1 VPTSRN
7 LENRRVVLTARPIGI
22 PQAAHFAFDTAAVPE
37 LDDGQILV
45 RNRYLSVDPAMRGWV
60 NAAANYAPSVPVG
73 DVMRSFAA
81 GDVIASASDLF
92 RAGDLVSGM
101 FGWQRYAVV
110 AAPTARAVAHRDLPL
125 STSLGVLG
133 VNGVTAYWGLLGV
146 GQPKAGDTVV
156 VSTAAGAVGSAVGQI
171 ARLKGCRVVGIAG
184 GAEKARLCRD
194 MFGFDAAIDYKADDF
209 SAALDA
215 ACPQGVDVYFDNTSG
230 AISDTVMSRLAMRS
244 RVVVCGT
251 ASIASWEPWPGG
263 PRVERHLLVKR
274 ARIEGFLLFDWMD
287 RYDEAVRDLA
297 AWVRSGQ
304 LRYREHVLKG
314 FEQAPDAIAMLYRG
328 ENQGKLLIEID

>member
-1 VPTSRN
+1 MPASRN
-7 LENRRVVLTARPIGI
+7 LENRRVVLASRPLGI
-22 PQAAHFAFDTAAVPE
+22 PQAAHFALDTAAVPE
-37 LDDGQILV
+37 LGDGQILV

-60 NAAANYAPSVPVG
+60 NAAANYAPPVPVG

-81 GDVIASASDLF
+81 GDVVASTSDHF

-110 AAPTARAVAHRDLPL
+110 DAAVARAVPNRDLPL

-146 GQPKAGDTVV
+146 GQPKTGDTVV
-156 VSTAAGAVGSAVGQI
+156 VSTAAGAVGSVVGQI
-171 ARLKGCRVVGIAG
+171 ARLKGCRTVGIAG
-184 GAEKARLCRD
+184 GDAKVRQCRD
-194 MFGFDAAIDYKADDF
+194 VFGFDAAIDYKAGDL

-215 ACPQGVDVYFDNTSG
+215 ACPHGVDVYFDNTSG
-230 AISDTVMSRLAMRS
+230 AVSDAVMSRLAVRS
-244 RVVVCGT
+244 RVVICGT
-251 ASIASWEPWPGG
+251 ASIASWEPWPVG

-287 RYDEAVRDLA
+287 KYDDAVRDLT